1 MLAHV
6 HSLALCFARTVR
18 RPCCVRPSDNHSDFP
33 LSDKQCEQYLSKYLV
48 YSVLWAFGG
57 SLSLKHRL
65 RFSAELL
72 NLVPPSIPLPDTSKS
87 ALIDFEV
94 RIDGGDWSAYE
105 ERVDVIE
112 LEARQVVRAD
122 VVIDTVDTARHTD
135 VINSWLTDHRPLI
148 LCGPPGS
155 GHEADGARTHI
166 RSGLACAST
175 SAGLCVVC

>member
-1 MLAHV
+1 MSACP
-6 HSLALCFARTVR
+6 S
-18 RPCCVRPSDNHSDFP
+18 VRPPDNHSDFP

-72 NLVPPSIPLPDTSKS
+72 NLVPPSIPLPDTSRA

-94 RIDGGDWSAYE
+94 RIDGGDWSPYE
-105 ERVDVIE
+105 ERVDAVE
-112 LEARQVVRAD
+112 LESRQVVRAD

-135 VINSWLTDHRPLI
+135 VINSWITDRRPLI

-155 GHEADGARTHI
+155 GTNFNGARAFAADCTRGANEHD
-166 RSGLACAST
+166 
-175 SAGLCVVC
+175 